1 VRREG
6 GPDDVTSEATLE
18 PPAQETQKAAS
29 TTQAAPAMTTP
40 AKTAPADA
48 GSPHPA
54 PARPIGGAMLVTLA
68 ILAAVAPFGTDLYLS
83 AFPAMTSDLATTA
96 TGVQL
101 SLTAFL
107 VGAGL
112 GQVVFGPWSD
122 RAGRMP
128 PLLIGLVLFLGASIA
143 AVLAVSVQ
151 MLVIAR
157 LLQGLGGAAGMV
169 IGRAMI
175 LDRER
180 GPAAARALN
189 VMMMIGGVAP
199 VIAPLGGSLLAE
211 SIGWRGL
218 LGIVAALG
226 LIALV
231 ATLLWVRETLPADVR
246 AAHRRVADGPTD
258 SPVGGSTDDSTD
270 GQADGRAEGPSG
282 RRSGWSAM
290 LTRGYLGHVAAFGF
304 GMAIMMAY
312 ISASPFVY
320 QDMIGLGT
328 VQYGLAFAL
337 NAIGITAASALSAR
351 LASRVAV
358 RTLTGVGLVIS
369 TCAVLVILALTLV
382 GAPPAWLMVPLFAAI
397 APLGLVFGN
406 ATALALSAVPQ
417 RATGTASALL
427 GMLQFV
433 LAGIVAGLVGLA
445 GEDTTLPLALTM
457 LASAL
462 IALGGFAV
470 ARGRG

>member
-1 VRREG
+1 M
-6 GPDDVTSEATLE
+6 TSEATLD
-18 PPAQETQKAAS
+18 PPRQGTRQAVTTAQT
-29 TTQAAPAMTTP
+29 APGT
-40 AKTAPADA
+40 TAPAGAD
-48 GSPHPA
+48 SPGLA
-54 PARPIGGAMLVTLA
+54 PPRPIGGAMLVTLA

-107 VGAGL
+107 VGAGV

-122 RAGRMP
+122 RTGRMP

-199 VIAPLGGSLLAE
+199 VIAPLGGSLLADP
-211 SIGWRGL
+211 IGWRGL
-218 LGIVAALG
+218 LGVVAVLG

-231 ATLLWVRETLPADVR
+231 ATLLWVRETLPAEVR
-246 AAHRRVADGPTD
+246 AERRRAADGPAD
-258 SPVGGSTDDSTD
+258 GPMDSTRD
-270 GQADGRAEGPSG
+270 STREGPADGRADGPADG
-282 RRSGWSAM
+282 RTGWSAM

-337 NAIGITAASALSAR
+337 NEIGIMAASALSAR
-351 LASRVAV
+351 LASRVGV
-358 RTLTGVGLVIS
+358 RTLTGTGLAIS

-382 GAPPAWLMVPLFAAI
+382 GAPPDWLMMPLFAAI

-406 ATALALSAVPQ
+406 ATALALSAVPP
-417 RATGTASALL
+417 RATGSASALL

-445 GEDTTLPLALTM
+445 GDDTTLPLALTM

-462 IALGGFAV
+462 IALGGFAI
-470 ARGRG
+470 AGTRR

>member
-1 VRREG
+1 M
-6 GPDDVTSEATLE
+6 TSEATLD

-40 AKTAPADA
+40 AMTTPAGAD
-48 GSPHPA
+48 SPHPA
-54 PARPIGGAMLVTLA
+54 RARPIGGAMLVTLA

-151 MLVIAR
+151 MLVVAR

-231 ATLLWVRETLPADVR
+231 ATLLWVRETLPAEVR
-246 AAHRRVADGPTD
+246 AEHRRDADSPTDGTMDSSADG
-258 SPVGGSTDDSTD
+258 
-270 GQADGRAEGPSG
+270 
-282 RRSGWSAM
+282 RSGWSAM

-337 NAIGITAASALSAR
+337 NAIGIMASSALSAR
-351 LASRVAV
+351 LASRVGV
-358 RTLTGVGLVIS
+358 RTLTGAGLAIS
-369 TCAVLVILALTLV
+369 TCAVLVILALTLA

-417 RATGTASALL
+417 RSTGSASALL

-462 IALGGFAV
+462 IALSGFAV
-470 ARGRG
+470 AGARR

>member
-1 VRREG
+1 M
-6 GPDDVTSEATLE
+6 TSEATIDPPID
-18 PPAQETQKAAS
+18 PPAETTARPVSS
-29 TTQAAPAMTTP
+29 TP
-40 AKTAPADA
+40 DR
-48 GSPHPA
+48 PA
-54 PARPIGGAMLVTLA
+54 PGRPVGAAMLVTLA

-112 GQVVFGPWSD
+112 GQIVFGPWSD
-122 RAGRMP
+122 RSGRMP

-143 AVLAVSVQ
+143 AVLAVDVQ

-189 VMMMIGGVAP
+189 VMMMISGVAP
-199 VIAPLGGSLLAE
+199 VIAPLSGSLLAAPL
-211 SIGWRGL
+211 GWRGL

-226 LIALV
+226 LVALV
-231 ATLLWVRETLPADVR
+231 ATLLCVRETLPAEAR
-246 AAHRRVADGPTD
+246 A
-258 SPVGGSTDDSTD
+258 
-270 GQADGRAEGPSG
+270 G
-282 RRSGWSAM
+282 RRRTADASGSDASASGDRASDSHAADAASDAASTGRTVWSAM

-328 VQYGLAFAL
+328 VQYGLAFAV
-337 NAIGITAASALSAR
+337 NAVGLMASSALSAR
-351 LASRVAV
+351 LASRVSV
-358 RTLTGVGLVIS
+358 RTLTGTGLAIS
-369 TCAVLVILALTLV
+369 TCAVLVILAFTLV
-382 GAPPAWLMVPLFAAI
+382 GAPSAWLMVPLFAAI

-406 ATALALSAVPQ
+406 ATALALSSVPP
-417 RATGTASALL
+417 RSTGSASALL

-457 LASAL
+457 LVSAL
-462 IALGGFAV
+462 IALGGFAL
-470 ARGRG
+470 AGGRR